1 MTDAGL
7 KCEAVTIF
15 DVPQRSQIKQ
25 KRSQN
30 KCSSPLCTKHWKII
44 TFDHHKVPV
53 LKIVVPPKFFSG
65 HLVLKSVF
73 LKEKL
78 PDDDQKSCCFIK
90 IYWET
95 DKDKKLRERFHL
107 VAQA

>member
-44 TFDHHKVPV
+44 TFDHHKFPV
-53 LKIVVPPKFFSG
+53 LIVPPKFVVAILS
-65 HLVLKSVF
+65 KSVF

-78 PDDDQKSCCFIK
+78 QSDTPTAVVELKSFGK
-90 IYWET
+90 QT
-95 DKDKKLRERFHL
+95 NQPK
-107 VAQA
+107 

>member
-30 KCSSPLCTKHWKII
+30 KCSSPLCTKHCKNIS
-44 TFDHHKVPV
+44 FDYHKVPV
-53 LKIVVPPKFFSG
+53 LKIVGPPKFVVAI
-65 HLVLKSVF
+65 LLKSLF

-78 PDDDQKSCCFIK
+78 QSDGP
-90 IYWET
+90 T
-95 DKDKKLRERFHL
+95 A
-107 VAQA
+107 VV

>member
-1 MTDAGL
+1 MIYGVIF
-7 KCEAVTIF
+7 EAVDIF
-15 DVPQRSQIKQ
+15 DVPQQAQLKR
-25 KRSQN
+25 KRSN
-30 KCSSPLCTKHWKII
+30 FSSSSPLCTKHWKII

-78 PDDDQKSCCFIK
+78 QDDDQKSCCFIK
-90 IYWET
+90 IYWKT